1 MTSGFLF
8 GLSIVQETK
17 LGNTRGEP
25 VEGEIINSIWNI
37 WSLRI
42 LHTSRGSPM
51 YVVSTVK
58 PGKVIGARGIVWGVG
73 VGVI

>member
-17 LGNTRGEP
+17 LGNTRRHPE
-25 VEGEIINSIWNI
+25 EGEIINSILNI
-37 WSLRI
+37 WSLRS
-42 LHTSRGSPM
+42 LHISRGSPM
-51 YVVSTVK
+51 YMVSTVK
-58 PGKVIGARGIVWGVG
+58 PGKEIGARGIVWGVG